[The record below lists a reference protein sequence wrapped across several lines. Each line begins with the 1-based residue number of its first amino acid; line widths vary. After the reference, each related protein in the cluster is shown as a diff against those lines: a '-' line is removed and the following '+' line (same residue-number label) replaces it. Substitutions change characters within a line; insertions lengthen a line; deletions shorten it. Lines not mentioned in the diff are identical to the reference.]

1 MFQQKHPFDNCLW
14 MDIRLWVSVI
24 APQFNTAM
32 RRCIEKVKCSFILP
46 QSPLPQIS
54 TVQERWGG
62 GERERERQPY
72 VGYPVEERAS
82 KVGTW
87 PPSISECYPRSLFLM
102 HCTWESKG
110 ISWTSLLGVTTNK
123 ERREF
128 SPISTGISTAGPQT
142 ASSITQ

>member
-1 MFQQKHPFDNCLW
+1 MNIPV
-14 MDIRLWVSVI
+14 WVSVI
-24 APQFNTAM
+24 ALQLNTAM

-54 TVQERWGG
+54 TVQHW
-62 GERERERQPY
+62 EREREPF
-72 VGYPVEERAS
+72 VGYPVEERGG

-110 ISWTSLLGVTTNK
+110 ISWTSLLGVTKIK

-128 SPISTGISTAGPQT
+128 SPISTGISTTGPQT
-142 ASSITQ
+142 SSSITQ